1 MFLESER
8 ALLRHF
14 RNNCDQ
20 FYRIPAKSITENEN
34 LDILRWFQQKGYVK
48 RVDGF
53 FVLTPSGLDAAHDVL
68 ALDEQDAQEKKQRL
82 YEQRLWNVATRLA
95 WVSLVVAVASLIV
108 AVLALLK

>member
-20 FYRIPAKSITENEN
+20 FYRIPAESITENEN
-34 LDILRWFQQKGYVK
+34 IDILRWFQQKGYVK

>member
-53 FVLTPSGLDAAHDVL
+53 FALTPSGLDAAHDVL
-68 ALDEQDAQEKKQRL
+68 ALDEQDAQEKKQRFF
-82 YEQRLWNVATRLA
+82 EQRLWNITTRLA